1 MIELEESPH
10 LARGA
15 VLLTD
20 VKVKAESPSSSL
32 IGDLLSPLKKEKKTR
47 KTKASII
54 TPDIKIMTE
63 IKVEGTA
70 VSRSSSNN
78 KGKSKGKGKKR
89 IEMDESK
96 ALDFSSPVAVKKK
109 RTAPA
114 VRSLLLT
121 PAPKACTT
129 AAAADT
135 GGAGV
140 TALDC
145 MISAVCTPALES
157 MELFKEEECSV
168 ACAALLPVTAPVE
181 MLDRMASTVVEAIV
195 STADKAALECKLE
208 TAATALSTAAA
219 ANTVR
224 VKVKVE
230 KGESIGPSIAQTRS
244 RSRKKSIE
252 KSRVE

>member
-54 TPDIKIMTE
+54 TPDVKVKAE
-63 IKVEGTA
+63 IEVEDSA
-70 VSRSSSNN
+70 ISESYSNSN
-78 KGKSKGKGKKR
+78 SKSKSKSKGKGKKR
-89 IEMDESK
+89 IEMEESK

-121 PAPKACTT
+121 PAPVACTAT
-129 AAAADT
+129 PFAEAGVAGAADT
-135 GGAGV
+135 A
-140 TALDC
+140 ADC
-145 MISAVCTPALES
+145 MVSAVCTPALES
-157 MELFKEEECSV
+157 KELFKEEECP
-168 ACAALLPVTAPVE
+168 ALCAALLPATAHVE
-181 MLDRMASTVVEAIV
+181 MLDRISTVVEAIV
-195 STADKAALECKLE
+195 STADKTVIECKLE
-208 TAATALSTAAA
+208 TAAAVPA

-230 KGESIGPSIAQTRS
+230 KGESRGPSIAHTRS
-244 RSRKKSIE
+244 RSKRKSIE
-252 KSRVE
+252 

>member
-32 IGDLLSPLKKEKKTR
+32 KGDLLSPLKKEKKTR

-54 TPDIKIMTE
+54 TPDIKVKAE
-63 IKVEGTA
+63 IEVEDTA
-70 VSRSSSNN
+70 VSESSSNN
-78 KGKSKGKGKKR
+78 KSKSKSKGKGKKR

-121 PAPKACTT
+121 PAPVACT
-129 AAAADT
+129 AVDGAAD
-135 GGAGV
+135 
-140 TALDC
+140 C
-145 MISAVCTPALES
+145 MVSAVCTPALES
-157 MELFKEEECSV
+157 KELFKEEEFSAV
-168 ACAALLPVTAPVE
+168 CAALLPVTAPVE
-181 MLDRMASTVVEAIV
+181 MLDRMSTVVEAIA
-195 STADKAALECKLE
+195 STADRAVLECKLE
-208 TAATALSTAAA
+208 TAATAPSAAATA

-230 KGESIGPSIAQTRS
+230 KGESKGPSIAHTRS
-244 RSRKKSIE
+244 RSKRKSIE
-252 KSRVE
+252 

>member
-15 VLLTD
+15 VLLSD

-47 KTKASII
+47 KTNASII
-54 TPDIKIMTE
+54 TPDIKVKAE
-63 IKVEGTA
+63 IKVDDTA
-70 VSRSSSNN
+70 VSVSNSN
-78 KGKSKGKGKKR
+78 SEGKSKGKGKKR
-89 IEMDESK
+89 VEMDESK

-121 PAPKACTT
+121 PPPIACTAST
-129 AAAADT
+129 ADAD
-135 GGAGV
+135 GAG
-140 TALDC
+140 DC
-145 MISAVCTPALES
+145 MVSAVCTLAVKPK
-157 MELFKEEECSV
+157 ELSKEEECSAV
-168 ACAALLPVTAPVE
+168 CASLLPVTAPVE
-181 MLDRMASTVVEAIV
+181 MLNRISTAVEAIV

-208 TAATALSTAAA
+208 TAATAPSTAAA
-219 ANTVR
+219 DTVR

-230 KGESIGPSIAQTRS
+230 KGESKGPSISQTRS
-244 RSRKKSIE
+244 RSKRKSIE
-252 KSRVE
+252 

>member
-47 KTKASII
+47 KVKASII
-54 TPDIKIMTE
+54 TPDIKVKAE
-63 IKVEGTA
+63 IEVDDSA
-70 VSRSSSNN
+70 ISVSN
-78 KGKSKGKGKKR
+78 KSKSKGKGKKR
-89 IEMDESK
+89 VEMEESK

-109 RTAPA
+109 RTVPA

-121 PAPKACTT
+121 PAPNECT
-129 AAAADT
+129 AATAAVGAAATAADCI
-135 GGAGV
+135 V
-140 TALDC
+140 
-145 MISAVCTPALES
+145 SAVCTPALES
-157 MELFKEEECSV
+157 KELFKEEECSAV
-168 ACAALLPVTAPVE
+168 CAALLPVTAPVA
-181 MLDRMASTVVEAIV
+181 MLDRISSVVEAIV
-195 STADKAALECKLE
+195 NTADKAVLECKLE
-208 TAATALSTAAA
+208 TAA

-230 KGESIGPSIAQTRS
+230 KGESKGPLIAQTRS
-244 RSRKKSIE
+244 RSKRKSIE
-252 KSRVE
+252 

>member
-70 VSRSSSNN
+70 VSGSSSNH

>member
-70 VSRSSSNN
+70 VSGSSSNN